1 VTSFGHQSP
10 SSNPTTD
17 VGDTR
22 TRVARDILEHGP
34 STAAAIADRL
44 QLTTAAV
51 RRHLDA
57 LTAEGLLEAGDPYVR
72 GPRGRGRPAKVYKV
86 TDAGRDEFEHAYD
99 DLAASALTFVAEI
112 GGSDAVVEFARRR
125 LLHLEEA
132 YRLAL
137 SAVGPDEAPAAL
149 AELLTE
155 EGYAASVEPSGSGG
169 LQICQH
175 HCPVAHVAAQFPQ
188 LCEAETD
195 MIGRLLGTH
204 VQRLATIA
212 HGDGVCTTHVPPPH
226 GGTTPASVHSVDAPP
241 AHTDSH
247 PLEPTTGAGGR

>member
-1 VTSFGHQSP
+1 MKNIDGREQVP
-10 SSNPTTD
+10 PTAD
-17 VGDTR
+17 ALPDTR

-34 STAAAIADRL
+34 STAAAIAERL
-44 QLTTAAV
+44 ALTTAAV

-57 LTAEGLLEAGDPYVR
+57 LSSEGMLEAGEAYVR
-72 GPRGRGRPAKVYKV
+72 GRRGRGRPAKVYRV
-86 TDAGRDEFEHAYD
+86 TDAGRDEFEQGYD
-99 DLAASALTFVAEI
+99 DLAASALAYVREL
-112 GGSDAVVEFARRR
+112 GGADAVAEFARRR

-132 YRLAL
+132 YRLAI
-137 SAVGPDEAPAAL
+137 AAEGPERAPEAL

-155 EGYAASVEPSGSGG
+155 EGYAASVEPSGHGG

-175 HCPVAHVAAQFPQ
+175 HCPVAHVAAQFPE

-212 HGDGVCTTHVPPPH
+212 HGDGVCTTHVPPRPH
-226 GGTTPASVHSVDAPP
+226 SSDDQAADASTP
-241 AHTDSH
+241 
-247 PLEPTTGAGGR
+247 LPTPSPSLTHAGGS